1 MKKREKGTCAV
12 RRNRAQMDG
21 NGGTWG
27 SGSIHSLA
35 AGWGLKGFQFCAVAD
50 RAAKDVGVA
59 CV

>member
-27 SGSIHSLA
+27 SGSQRRQVEGRILSQQKLPEVEFIFM
-35 AGWGLKGFQFCAVAD
+35 GQDLL
-50 RAAKDVGVA
+50 
-59 CV
+59 